1 MRDNYDLKTCSLKTN
16 RVNERWRHIL
26 VNNDLFLLQEEK
38 KWQERREALEAVQKL
53 AEAPKLEQGDY
64 SDLLRALKKV

>member
-1 MRDNYDLKTCSLKTN
+1 MIHSDIYWGC
-16 RVNERWRHIL
+16 
-26 VNNDLFLLQEEK
+26 NDPFSVSVQEEK